1 EKISCNCHLVFKS
14 RAQVGFIVSEDRP
27 FMFPHFQ
34 NNWVSNLWVGG
45 HSTVVSISDSLELGD
60 FSFYKVVEYN
70 NEIDAT
76 HDDNQ
81 VFYKFS
87 KNIGMIEKKIP
98 ALNEEWRLVEYGINQ

>member
-1 EKISCNCHLVFKS
+1 
-14 RAQVGFIVSEDRP
+14 
-27 FMFPHFQ
+27 MFPHFQ